1 MTNLRHLRLHQVN
14 ISSSVPKSL
23 ANLSSLTSLILGGCS
38 LHGKFPEKVF
48 QFSKL
53 EIISVQFN
61 YLLTGI
67 LPEFQSSNSLR
78 EVILDLTNF
87 SGKLPNS
94 IGNVNSLSRLSFY
107 GCNFVVPLPSS
118 FWNLSHL
125 THLDLLSTHFTG
137 LVLPSTLGNL
147 AKLDSSQFSGKV
159 PSSIGNLTRL
169 EILFLNN
176 NSFSGQIQNSLGN
189 LTKLETISIS
199 SNNFSG
205 QIPASL
211 ENLNDLK
218 ILDLADNN
226 LDGVIP
232 SSLFTVPSLNVLLLD
247 SNQFTGPLIIQ
258 NISSSQLEILDLGE
272 NKLDGRIPR
281 WLGSSLQILNL
292 QGNNFNESIPHELFT
307 YGSMRNKM
315 RVVDL
320 SHNQFQG
327 RVPQSLITSS
337 KLQILNL
344 GHNQISDTFPFWLQS
359 VPQLQVLL
367 LQSNKFFGPIWHP
380 TKYFGFINLG
390 TLDLSFN
397 NFNGSLPFEYFRNWG
412 YMSKAPDG
420 NKLNMT
426 YFSKYKDVPNQSY
439 AYKYSVSMMNKG
451 SEMEL
456 WKALTLFKS
465 IDLSNNRFDGEI
477 PSSMGKLQSLV
488 MLNLSSNN
496 FSGTI
501 PSSLG
506 NVSVLE
512 SLDLSKNKLSGRIP
526 Q

>member
-1 MTNLRHLRLHQVN
+1 MGWSYMQHQNKQRSSPGLVNSWLRGPLRSNSSLFKLHALRRINLSYNNFSFSIIPSEFDQLSRLTYLNLSFSMFYGRIPSELSFLNHLVSLSLSSFLNYDETSLLHLGKVDFANLIQNMTNLRHLRLHQVN
-14 ISSSVPKSL
+14 ISSSIPKSL

-38 LHGKFPEKVF
+38 LHGKFPDKVF
-48 QFSKL
+48 Q
-53 EIISVQFN
+53 
-61 YLLTGI
+61 
-67 LPEFQSSNSLR
+67 
-78 EVILDLTNF
+78 
-87 SGKLPNS
+87 KLPNS
-94 IGNVNSLSRLSFY
+94 IGNLNSLSRLSLY
-107 GCNFVVPLPSS
+107 GCNFVGPLPSS
-118 FWNLSHL
+118 FWNLSQL
-125 THLDLLSTHFTG
+125 THLDLSCTHFTG

-147 AKLDSSQFSGKV
+147 AKLTVLLLDSSQFSGAL

-199 SNNFSG
+199 SNNFNG

-211 ENLNDLK
+211 GNLNDLK

-232 SSLFTVPSLNVLLLD
+232 SSLFTVPSLNVLLLA

-307 YGSMRNKM
+307 YGSMHNKM

-327 RVPQSLITSS
+327 RVPQSLINCS

-344 GHNQISDTFPFWLQS
+344 GHNQI
-359 VPQLQVLL
+359 
-367 LQSNKFFGPIWHP
+367 N
-380 TKYFGFINLG
+380 
-390 TLDLSFN
+390 LSFN
-397 NFNGSLPFEYFRNWG
+397 NFNGSLPSEYFRNWG

-420 NKLNMT
+420 NELNMT
-426 YFSKYKDVPNQSY
+426 YFSKYKEVPNQSY

-477 PSSMGKLQSLV
+477 QV
-488 MLNLSSNN
+488 A
-496 FSGTI
+496 
-501 PSSLG
+501 
-506 NVSVLE
+506 
-512 SLDLSKNKLSGRIP
+512 
-526 Q
+526 